1 VSLEEEVALLL
12 RQFHC
17 KQQRIYKALPWRA
30 PSRETRATGLA
41 TGAARSGI
49 GDPPV
54 KKSRPKAALCVIACM
69 CGAMERRGTLM
80 QTPGALGPRAQ
91 FQPWI
96 FSYTVLARSSKKWLS
111 RLKIEPAGHSKV
123 NFFPCEVAH
132 ARFGGGAL

>member
-49 GDPPV
+49 GDPPI
-54 KKSRPKAALCVIACM
+54 KKEPPEGGLVRDSLHVRRDGEARHSHANARR
-69 CGAMERRGTLM
+69 CGAMQVG
-80 QTPGALGPRAQ
+80 
-91 FQPWI
+91 
-96 FSYTVLARSSKKWLS
+96 
-111 RLKIEPAGHSKV
+111 
-123 NFFPCEVAH
+123 
-132 ARFGGGAL
+132 

>member
-30 PSRETRATGLA
+30 PPRETRATGLA

-54 KKSRPKAALCVIACM
+54 KKSRPKAALCVIPCM
-69 CGAMERRGTLM
+69 CGAMARRGTLM
-80 QTPGALGPRAQ
+80 QTPGAVGPCRSGNPTCALKKIDLGQARDRRAI
-91 FQPWI
+91 P
-96 FSYTVLARSSKKWLS
+96 TVDFLL
-111 RLKIEPAGHSKV
+111 H
-123 NFFPCEVAH
+123 
-132 ARFGGGAL
+132 RFGAPVKKMAVKTQD